1 MILEDGKGSGR
12 QAEVNS
18 SNQLTVKAT
27 SEPADKFSNRSG
39 KVWSVLASTTP
50 VGVND
55 IIFYFKNTGTETY
68 VVTDIRASA
77 AGASTLDIITVTG
90 TPTFTSGGGNG
101 VALTP
106 VNRNLSRSDAMTA
119 TIIEDT
125 DTTGL
130 TENGVLFFIEC
141 LTANELYHLRTTSNI
156 IIPPGQAIVLKTDGT
171 TAVRSLW
178 SFSVLD

>member
-50 VGVND
+50 VGAND

-90 TPTFTSGGGNG
+90 TPTFTAGSD
-101 VALTP
+101 LTP
-106 VNRNLSRSDAMTA
+106 VNRNLGRSDAMTA
-119 TIIEDT
+119 TIKEDT

-130 TENGVLFFIEC
+130 TENGVLFFMEC